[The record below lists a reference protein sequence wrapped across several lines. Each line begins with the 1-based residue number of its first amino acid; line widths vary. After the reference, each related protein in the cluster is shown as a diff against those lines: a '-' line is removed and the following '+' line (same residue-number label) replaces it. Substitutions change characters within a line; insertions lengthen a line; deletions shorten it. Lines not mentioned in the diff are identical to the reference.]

1 MASWWQKIT
10 GRQPSHADE
19 LADVSARLDEL
30 KKQGGPEID
39 AHPHCNNNRSELAAS
54 EIASCFYCCEIFD
67 PKEVKDWV
75 DRNDTALCTK
85 CGIDSVIGAASGF
98 PVGNPKFLEQMRE
111 KWFECSKLKTSP
123 PQTPPRQT
131 RRHS

>member
-10 GRQPSHADE
+10 GRQPPHADE

-75 DRNDTALCTK
+75 DRNDTALCPK

-111 KWFECSKLKTSP
+111 KWF
-123 PQTPPRQT
+123 
-131 RRHS
+131 